1 MERKCKPGVRNV
13 GTSNRFT
20 WKLGVAEREILKNA
34 LALEDNSHVITIGT
48 YKLLDKQVVLSRMG
62 LSSVLLVAWK
72 ERMRARAMVKEIV
85 SLHAKESV
93 GNETVDNKK
102 AALLV

>member
-48 YKLLDKQVVLSRMG
+48 YKIL
-62 LSSVLLVAWK
+62 
-72 ERMRARAMVKEIV
+72 
-85 SLHAKESV
+85 
-93 GNETVDNKK
+93 GNR
-102 AALLV
+102 LF